1 MYVVM
6 HMGCV
11 CAAFGEWQ
19 SFRAGMGSAAA
30 QRLALL
36 GCREGKQGAA
46 FL

>member
-1 MYVVM
+1 
-6 HMGCV
+6 MGCV

-19 SFRAGMGSAAA
+19 SFTADLGSAAA
-30 QRLALL
+30 QLLALL